1 MISQNRLQTATYLLA
16 VCPFSIAFLVFM
28 NSAVSFVVTDL
39 IHLEH
44 GHGNAVGTLGFADEL
59 LALIAC
65 PVWGLISDRIGARY
79 VSTIGYFIVATSLV
93 LFVQAKNVYPQLLL
107 GRLLFCLGGSAV
119 ATMVTALLPA
129 ITANHDIA
137 KCPAPGVAPPQAGS
151 LSTANTPRS
160 VFMDDQHPSVTAQ
173 ERPGGSAPRLAGY
186 VGMLTGC
193 GALIA
198 LLLFLPLPVRFQRA
212 GYSPAQAIK
221 LSFYVVGLVS
231 FVVSIVCFFG
241 LSGLRG
247 DEGKSLKLLLGF
259 IEKDNAPG
267 TGEQPTVS
275 LGKPSHHSPR
285 SYLTQFSIAL
295 KAGITNYNI
304 GLAYIGGFV
313 ARSSSVGIT
322 LFIPLYVMQYYR
334 RSGLCHEGDAS
345 HTTQLHSANLGDIKQ
360 SCPRAYV
367 VASIL
372 TGVSQLVALLCAP
385 LFGYLSDKSR
395 RYNFPL
401 LVGALLGS
409 LAYIILGLLRTP
421 RIHGTQGS
429 VAIFVDMGL
438 IGLSQI
444 AAIVCSLAIL
454 SNGINGVL
462 PVMDNIEQETHADAP
477 CEGANPNT
485 SEPPLETTNEST
497 PLVPGDIHTTSSPQ
511 SLVHIKGSIA
521 GMYSLWGGA
530 GILILTKV
538 GGLMFDTLS
547 PQSPFYI
554 LASFNGLLLVSGLV
568 IGLKQHWD
576 SRRRR

>member
-173 ERPGGSAPRLAGY
+173 ERPGGSAPRLAG
-186 VGMLTGC
+186 
-193 GALIA
+193 
-198 LLLFLPLPVRFQRA
+198 
-212 GYSPAQAIK
+212 
-221 LSFYVVGLVS
+221 
-231 FVVSIVCFFG
+231 
-241 LSGLRG
+241 GLRG